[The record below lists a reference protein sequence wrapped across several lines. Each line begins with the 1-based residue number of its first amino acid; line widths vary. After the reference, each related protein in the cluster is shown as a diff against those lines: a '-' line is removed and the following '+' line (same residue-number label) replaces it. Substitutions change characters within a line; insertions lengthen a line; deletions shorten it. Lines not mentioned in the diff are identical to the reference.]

1 MLPKK
6 DGFSVL
12 RALRQEGKTVPVLML
27 SARSELSDRV
37 EGLDC
42 GADYYL
48 TKPFEPKELLACV
61 RMLTRRQP
69 EQRASNVLEYG
80 DLRLEPDT
88 FELACGE
95 RSVRLSRKEFDMMEL
110 LLRSRE
116 MVLTKESLIVK
127 LWGYESDA
135 EDNNVEVYISFL
147 RKKLE
152 HLRSRVKIR
161 TIRMVG
167 YRLETQEADNR
178 FSTKFS
184 TFSTYFS
191 TRGGACHDTEAAMAV
206 RGACAWRWWLTGA
219 GGGVR
224 RRLSR
229 GPAEYRGPQPAGAH
243 AGYPR
248 GRGRGSAARRI
259 GGDRRGPAAA
269 ALFHSEYL
277 GRHGLYHRRHLCQS
291 GGYRRAAGHSQPVS
305 GPGNQ
310 TEGTVERLSPPL
322 SACEDNGLYRKLA
335 FVDMSM
341 EQAMLARV
349 IRSYLVIAAG
359 GACWCC
365 WASPR
370 RRPAGSPGRWSGL
383 GGSSGSS
390 FPTPPTS

>member
-1 MLPKK
+1 MRILIVEDEVRLAETLRDLLDTEHYAADVCHDGESGLDNALSDIYDLVILDVMLPKK

-69 EQRASNVLEYG
+69 EQRVSNVLEYG

-167 YRLETQEADNR
+167 YRLEQEA
-178 FSTKFS
+178 
-184 TFSTYFS
+184 
-191 TRGGACHDTEAAMAV
+191 
-206 RGACAWRWWLTGA
+206 
-219 GGGVR
+219 
-224 RRLSR
+224 
-229 GPAEYRGPQPAGAH
+229 
-243 AGYPR
+243 
-248 GRGRGSAARRI
+248 
-259 GGDRRGPAAA
+259 
-269 ALFHSEYL
+269 
-277 GRHGLYHRRHLCQS
+277 
-291 GGYRRAAGHSQPVS
+291 
-305 GPGNQ
+305 
-310 TEGTVERLSPPL
+310 
-322 SACEDNGLYRKLA
+322 
-335 FVDMSM
+335 
-341 EQAMLARV
+341 
-349 IRSYLVIAAG
+349 
-359 GACWCC
+359 
-365 WASPR
+365 
-370 RRPAGSPGRWSGL
+370 
-383 GGSSGSS
+383 
-390 FPTPPTS
+390 

>member
-1 MLPKK
+1 MRVLIVEDEVRLAETLRDLLDTEHYAADVCHDGESGLDNALSDIYDLVILDVMLPKK

-48 TKPFEPKELLACV
+48 TKPFEPTELLACV

-167 YRLETQEADNR
+167 YRLEQEA
-178 FSTKFS
+178 
-184 TFSTYFS
+184 
-191 TRGGACHDTEAAMAV
+191 
-206 RGACAWRWWLTGA
+206 
-219 GGGVR
+219 
-224 RRLSR
+224 
-229 GPAEYRGPQPAGAH
+229 
-243 AGYPR
+243 
-248 GRGRGSAARRI
+248 
-259 GGDRRGPAAA
+259 
-269 ALFHSEYL
+269 
-277 GRHGLYHRRHLCQS
+277 
-291 GGYRRAAGHSQPVS
+291 
-305 GPGNQ
+305 
-310 TEGTVERLSPPL
+310 
-322 SACEDNGLYRKLA
+322 
-335 FVDMSM
+335 
-341 EQAMLARV
+341 
-349 IRSYLVIAAG
+349 
-359 GACWCC
+359 
-365 WASPR
+365 
-370 RRPAGSPGRWSGL
+370 
-383 GGSSGSS
+383 
-390 FPTPPTS
+390 